1 MAKKKK
7 TLAPPSYGEVCF
19 SLRYVIPERK
29 LSVHIVEAK
38 DLKAM
43 DKSGLSDPYVK
54 VTLIAFQKSL
64 AKKKTRVIK
73 ETLNPFFNKT
83 LVFDVPFDKINE
95 LTMVV
100 AVTEWNKLKNKP
112 IGEVVLNHDVTG
124 SGREH
129 WKDMF
134 AHPQKPVVMWH
145 KLSAPDM
152 SKS

>member
-1 MAKKKK
+1 MSKKKK
-7 TLAPPSYGEVCF
+7 LAPPSYGEVCF
-19 SLRYVIPERK
+19 SLRYVIPKRK
-29 LSVHIVEAK
+29 LTVSVVEAK
-38 DLKAM
+38 NLMAM
-43 DKSGLSDPYVK
+43 DKSGTSDPYVK
-54 VTLIAFQKSL
+54 VSLIAFQKTI

-83 LVFDVPFDKINE
+83 LVFDIPFDQINE
-95 LTMVV
+95 VTMLITVM
-100 AVTEWNKLKNKP
+100 EWNKLRNKP
-112 IGEVVLNHDVTG
+112 IGEVVLSHDVTG

-145 KLSAPDM
+145 QLSAPDL